1 MVYRTYEPVTK
12 ANAVRLALEGNSF
25 PMIRRL
31 LGAQTSR
38 QSFNRWLQLYEETRC
53 VIKDPETNEARGRPA
68 RLSREDCRFMVDLVQ
83 REPGLFLDEIR
94 EQLYDS
100 TGVLLSQPGIH
111 RNLVERLSITL
122 KKPETKHINKSLVA
136 KYAWIER
143 MEFYPAEFLVFTD
156 ESGFVD
162 KDLLR
167 AFGRSLRGTPAERF
181 LVNSNAARLNLL
193 PAISITGMVSLTT
206 TFENF
211 NARKFEHFLE
221 YDLLPRMN
229 RYPDINSVLVC
240 DNATW
245 HRGQRVPELCEAA
258 GVQLMYLPPYC
269 PELNPI
275 ELAFAAVKQQIR
287 YSRILE
293 RTNNPEWEI
302 RRVTGEIMTAE
313 YCYKL
318 YKHCGYCVS
327 RN

>member
-1 MVYRTYEPVTK
+1 
-12 ANAVRLALEGNSF
+12 
-25 PMIRRL
+25 
-31 LGAQTSR
+31 
-38 QSFNRWLQLYEETRC
+38 
-53 VIKDPETNEARGRPA
+53 
-68 RLSREDCRFMVDLVQ
+68 MVDLIQ

-100 TGVLLSQPGIH
+100 TGVLLSQSGIH

-143 MEFYPAEFLVFTD
+143 MEFYPAEFLVFTG
-156 ESGFVD
+156 ESADG
-162 KDLLR
+162 

-181 LVNSNAARLNLL
+181 LVNSKAARLNLL

-293 RTNNPEWEI
+293 RTNDPEWEI

-318 YKHCGYCVS
+318 YKHCGYCVP